1 MASLAEQRN
10 VYMTKLQSLI
20 DAKNAEI
27 AEKVNAYKAELDA
40 EVNTKVNTL
49 KSELEAEKV
58 TPEISQLVT
67 FVHQL
72 DAMIEY
78 DKNGIASATEESAED
93 AEVADENVN
102 DEAKSTEQLDGTGF
116 EAIAADLADTRARL
130 NTANSNRSVGSGIVL
145 PRR

>member
-1 MASLAEQRN
+1 MAGLTEQRN
-10 VYMTKLQSLI
+10 VFMTRLQSLI

-27 AEKVNAYKAELDA
+27 SNKVAAYKAELDA
-40 EVNTKVNTL
+40 EVDVKVQAL

-72 DAMIEY
+72 DAMLEY
-78 DKNGIASATEESAED
+78 ERNGVT
-93 AEVADENVN
+93 EVADKDVEDASKNAN
-102 DEAKSTEQLDGTGF
+102 DEANAEETKTGF

-130 NTANSNRSVGSGIVL
+130 NAASANKSTGSGIVL
-145 PRR
+145 PHR

>member
-1 MASLAEQRN
+1 MAGLVEQRG

-20 DAKNAEI
+20 DERNADI
-27 AEKVNAYKAELDA
+27 TSKISTYKAQLDA
-40 EVNTKVNTL
+40 EVAAKVDAY
-49 KSELEAEKV
+49 KAQLEADKV

-72 DAMIEY
+72 DAMLEY
-78 DKNGIASATEESAED
+78 ERNGVTETADKDAED
-93 AEVADENVN
+93 ASKNAN
-102 DEAKSTEQLDGTGF
+102 DEANAEETKTGF

-130 NTANSNRSVGSGIVL
+130 NAASANKSTGSGIVL

>member
-1 MASLAEQRN
+1 MAGLTEQRN
-10 VYMTKLQSLI
+10 VFMTRLQSLI
-20 DAKNAEI
+20 DEKNSEI
-27 AEKVNAYKAELDA
+27 SNKVAAYKAELDA
-40 EVNTKVNTL
+40 EVNAKVQAL

-72 DAMIEY
+72 DAMLEY
-78 DKNGIASATEESAED
+78 ERNGVTEVADKDAED
-93 AEVADENVN
+93 ASKNAN
-102 DEAKSTEQLDGTGF
+102 DEANAEETKTGF

-130 NTANSNRSVGSGIVL
+130 NAASANKSTGSGIVL

>member
-1 MASLAEQRN
+1 MADLTEQRN
-10 VYMTKLQSLI
+10 VFMTRLQSLI
-20 DAKNAEI
+20 DEKNSKI
-27 AEKVNAYKAELDA
+27 SNKVAAYKAELDA
-40 EVNTKVNTL
+40 EVNAKVQAL

-72 DAMIEY
+72 DAMLEY
-78 DKNGIASATEESAED
+78 ERSGMTERVEDVQDASKNA
-93 AEVADENVN
+93 N
-102 DEAKSTEQLDGTGF
+102 DEANAENTKTGF

-130 NTANSNRSVGSGIVL
+130 NAASANKSAGSGIVL